1 MVLNYSLSEVVVVS
15 VVCCSVVCCSVV
27 QVIIINH
34 EFYQGPKLSK
44 RPQKLIMIIAT
55 QVLVCLHYRP

>member
-1 MVLNYSLSEVVVVS
+1 LSEVVVVS

-34 EFYQGPKLSK
+34 EFYQGAKLSEK
-44 RPQKLIMIIAT
+44 ASETEIMIIA
-55 QVLVCLHYRP
+55 RF